1 MLDNLTEKLNGNSTP
16 KEKTD
21 TAQRLCP
28 KKHELNEVTK
38 VP

>member
-1 MLDNLTEKLNGNSTP
+1 MLDNLTEKLNGNGTP

-21 TAQRLCP
+21 TTQRLCP
-28 KKHELNEVTK
+28 KKQLNEITK

>member
-1 MLDNLTEKLNGNSTP
+1 MLDNLTKKLNRNSTS
-16 KEKTD
+16 KEKTKQ
-21 TAQRLCP
+21 QRLCP